1 LSPKRLEDLLYH
13 CYVSYY
19 GFLLKTEGLSDEEQ
33 RIAIYHRYT
42 AAQRTHPMS
51 GGVDRLRLDSATDYA
66 ALRRAAFD
74 IDLVPLPDSLSL
86 SGKDEA
92 LNRRIDWRVQHPV
105 EHATP

>member
-1 LSPKRLEDLLYH
+1 
-13 CYVSYY
+13 
-19 GFLLKTEGLSDEEQ
+19 
-33 RIAIYHRYT
+33 
-42 AAQRTHPMS
+42 MS